1 MIKLEKKKMT
11 KMKGHDRI
19 VEYWE
24 SREKERSNKE
34 GEKTKKERN
43 QRKRNNKITI
53 YIFLN
58 KSEKMRKREGK
69 KQKWGDT
76 MRQDI
81 GKRTERNRTARK
93 GKWNKQSS
101 YH

>member
-53 YIFLN
+53 YIF
-58 KSEKMRKREGK
+58 
-69 KQKWGDT
+69 
-76 MRQDI
+76 
-81 GKRTERNRTARK
+81 
-93 GKWNKQSS
+93 
-101 YH
+101 